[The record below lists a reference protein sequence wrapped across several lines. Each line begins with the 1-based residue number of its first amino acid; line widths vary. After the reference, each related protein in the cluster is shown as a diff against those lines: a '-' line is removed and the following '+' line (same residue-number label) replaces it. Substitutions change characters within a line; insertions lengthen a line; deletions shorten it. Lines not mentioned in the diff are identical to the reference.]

1 MVDEHPDDP
10 ERPSESDDESA
21 ERSGD
26 HTAKKG
32 GAMLAR
38 TWTIAVNFR
47 KPADYGI
54 PAAPTFCGE
63 RRPDGTLVLF
73 ACPETRESVMTAERS
88 MTVRR

>member
-1 MVDEHPDDP
+1 MIDEDD
-10 ERPSESDDESA
+10 
-21 ERSGD
+21 RSGID
-26 HTAKKG
+26 PG
-32 GAMLAR
+32 ESGPSDGGGSNEDGAMLAR
-38 TWTIAVNFR
+38 TWTIAANFR